1 MIKRVTNDAR
11 EDEMEE
17 NLGQVSCATIVIFN
31 QQTLIMSKFSRYC
44 RYCLISGRHFRI
56 ILKKMSS

>member
-17 NLGQVSCATIVIFN
+17 NLGQVSFAIFVIII
-31 QQTLIMSKFSRYC
+31 QLTLILSKICLKPVKFSRYC
-44 RYCLISGRHFRI
+44 SV
-56 ILKKMSS
+56 